1 MKTESE
7 LQNIWELLE
16 KERLDLAPFAIP
28 TSDKA
33 VKKAKHQLKDRRD
46 NIREDD
52 YALFISSDI
61 LDKLDIVQSWRKR

>member
-33 VKKAKHQLKDRRD
+33 VKKAKHQLKDR
-46 NIREDD
+46 
-52 YALFISSDI
+52 
-61 LDKLDIVQSWRKR
+61 